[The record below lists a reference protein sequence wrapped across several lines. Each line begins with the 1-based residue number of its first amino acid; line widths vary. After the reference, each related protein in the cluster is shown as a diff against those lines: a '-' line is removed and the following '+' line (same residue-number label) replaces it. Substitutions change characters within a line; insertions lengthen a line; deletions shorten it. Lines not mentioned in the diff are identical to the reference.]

1 MENMTAGTLTLG
13 SIQWDLIIGGLALF
27 LFGIQYMG
35 DGLKSIAGDKLRD
48 YIDKYTNKPWK
59 GILVGTIIT
68 VFIQSSSATSAIA
81 IGFVRAGLMKV
92 DQSIGIII
100 GANIGTTIT
109 AFLIGLKVEDLALY
123 FVFLGVLITLFSKRK
138 KQAYVGQIVLG
149 FGLLFFGL
157 KLMGDELSTLGQ
169 LDLFEDLATTM
180 AHQPILGLIVGT
192 IITGIVQS
200 SSATVGIIQKI
211 YDSGAMTLY
220 AALPF
225 VFGSSIGTTI
235 TGVFA
240 SIGGSIASKRA
251 AAINVL
257 FNVLGAV
264 LFMLLLTPYTG
275 FIENLT
281 RQFNLTPMMQIAFA
295 HIIRAVII
303 SILAYPFI
311 NVFVKVSKK
320 IIPGESSE
328 RIEINFNGLDS
339 KLASSLPAGALGVSK
354 QAIVKMADL
363 SIEAI
368 KDTQKFFNTK
378 SGKYKDSA
386 RQLEDAINTLDTKIT
401 EYLTNIAHESLG
413 EHDIDEYLGYLQVV
427 KNIERIGDLAMN
439 LNEFYD
445 LVYDEKGFFSQSAM
459 DDVNEMYKVNI
470 EMLDFAIG
478 YFMENDESIIEIIA
492 EKENYLDMVEEKA
505 RRKHFKRMANTEC
518 SEAIAS
524 SVYVDMLSNL
534 ERMGDHTNN
543 IIKVLTEPTPQHAI
557 VDTASEI
564 N

>member
-1 MENMTAGTLTLG
+1 
-13 SIQWDLIIGGLALF
+13 
-27 LFGIQYMG
+27 
-35 DGLKSIAGDKLRD
+35 
-48 YIDKYTNKPWK
+48 YIDKYTNKTWK

-109 AFLIGLKVEDLALY
+109 AFLIGMKVEDLALY

-157 KLMGDELSTLGQ
+157 KLMGDELSHLGQ
-169 LDLFEDLATTM
+169 LDIFEQLATTM
-180 AHQPILGLIVGT
+180 ADQPILGLVAGT

-211 YDSGAMTLY
+211 YDSGAMSLY

-240 SIGGSIASKRA
+240 SIGGSLASKRA
-251 AAINVL
+251 ALINVL
-257 FNVLGAV
+257 FNFIGAI
-264 LFMLLLTPYTG
+264 LFMLLLTPYAH
-275 FIENLT
+275 FIENLAT
-281 RQFNLTPMMQIAFA
+281 QFHLTPMMQIAFA
-295 HIIRAVII
+295 HIIRAIII

-311 NVFVKVSKK
+311 SVFVKVSKK
-320 IIPGESSE
+320 LIPGETSE
-328 RIEINFNGLDS
+328 RIEINFNGLDP

-378 SGKYKDSA
+378 STKY
-386 RQLEDAINTLDTKIT
+386 T
-401 EYLTNIAHESLG
+401 Y
-413 EHDIDEYLGYLQVV
+413 
-427 KNIERIGDLAMN
+427 IG
-439 LNEFYD
+439 
-445 LVYDEKGFFSQSAM
+445 
-459 DDVNEMYKVNI
+459 
-470 EMLDFAIG
+470 
-478 YFMENDESIIEIIA
+478 
-492 EKENYLDMVEEKA
+492 
-505 RRKHFKRMANTEC
+505 
-518 SEAIAS
+518 
-524 SVYVDMLSNL
+524 
-534 ERMGDHTNN
+534 
-543 IIKVLTEPTPQHAI
+543 
-557 VDTASEI
+557 
-564 N
+564 